1 MSLLFN
7 IFTDQ
12 FDYTDV
18 HILDNLKIPRE
29 RNSPDNVVNGFGRK
43 LLDFCKSN
51 KVFILNGRVGQDVNA
66 KPTSRNNSVIDYIVC
81 TSHFLQFVSN
91 FEIGEFSKLFSD
103 VHSPLSLHIDCQ
115 SLIKNNEI
123 ENHSVQQNMIGK
135 WKMEK
140 INEYRKN
147 IDTDKVDCVISK
159 LNTYNDK
166 ENISKND
173 MNNLVHEV
181 SDILIDSAKLTFGTN
196 VYAKTMLSNS
206 KKQNNKQWYDKDCN
220 KAKKELRKSQRL
232 YKKYGSNIFKE
243 RLRQS
248 EIYYKKVMDGNIKK
262 LNADMSD
269 NMKKLKK

>member
-1 MSLLFN
+1 
-7 IFTDQ
+7 
-12 FDYTDV
+12 
-18 HILDNLKIPRE
+18 
-29 RNSPDNVVNGFGRK
+29 
-43 LLDFCKSN
+43 
-51 KVFILNGRVGQDVNA
+51 
-66 KPTSRNNSVIDYIVC
+66 
-81 TSHFLQFVSN
+81 
-91 FEIGEFSKLFSD
+91 
-103 VHSPLSLHIDCQ
+103 
-115 SLIKNNEI
+115 
-123 ENHSVQQNMIGK
+123 
-135 WKMEK
+135 MEK